1 MPPRLALEAWGAVQ
15 ATAWGCG
22 SALDSLTRDATIAM
36 PNSNR
41 FAVELADAPRSKR
54 TPRNPA
60 IVGGH
65 RLLYNPKFLA

>member
-1 MPPRLALEAWGAVQ
+1 MQ

-22 SALDSLTRDATIAM
+22 SALGGLPRDATTAATNVM
-36 PNSNR
+36 PNSDS
-41 FAVELADAPRSKR
+41 FAVELADAPFAKQ